1 MVCIGSPLKNVGF
14 QIYKGATPHFK
25 KMHVKSTNH
34 ETPITITSLIVDVRI
49 RKLKTCSIK
58 NQSRV
63 KTFVYKSKINKNKF
77 KEETRETQK
86 K

>member
-1 MVCIGSPLKNVGF
+1 M
-14 QIYKGATPHFK
+14 YKGATPHFK
-25 KMHVKSTNH
+25 KIHVKSTNQ
-34 ETPITITSLIVDVRI
+34 EIPTTTISLIVDVKI

-63 KTFVYKSKINKNKF
+63 KIFVYKSKINKNKF
-77 KEETRETQK
+77 NEETSEIQK